1 MNHIFFLFH
10 MVSLIGVE
18 ASKAAMSTSVC
29 PLSDSSEHIVD
40 SRQVGTLKP
49 LFHRAHGRRLVCPGP
64 AAARLHLLRLGNDA
78 WNESR
83 DSIPSISNLLACNC

>member
-18 ASKAAMSTSVC
+18 ASKAAMSTSVG
-29 PLSDSSEHIVD
+29 PLSDSLEHIED

-49 LFHRAHGRRLVCPGP
+49 FLIERTAVGLYVL
-64 AAARLHLLRLGNDA
+64 ALRLP
-78 WNESR
+78 
-83 DSIPSISNLLACNC
+83 DSTCLDWAMMLGMRAEIPSHRFQTS